1 MPRGVIEVLVLVEL
15 RLVAESRVAVTP
27 AWPML
32 VWAPVGPSVGGGTF
46 KSSPEGDCC
55 PEMASTLVE
64 QGSLALELPSS
75 APAVAAEEKQDDFPA
90 VVVEA
95 LPTLDGSLC
104 YAAYSGGGGGGGGGG
119 GVEGGGEGACG
130 GGGIG
135 WLGCGGGGSGW
146 LGCGCGGGGG
156 GRDWLACGGT
166 CGGGGSGW
174 LACGGGGGWLG
185 YGGGGAWLAYG
196 GGVWLGCMRW
206 YMRWWCLTRMHAVV
220 VSDAWLGCVEV
231 SASSPEGMEM
241 NDEVSEPAE
250 EVVGP
255 SEEGGGGGAEA
266 MEAAETLLHMEAP
279 DPNCDAHHIGESAGA
294 EQGQRTFPSWSSTS
308 SYVHRSMPAVEVFVP
323 PDSPG
328 SFDKSPLDDGAQ
340 SPRKKKGRKIRT
352 TWPCSPSLNP
362 DTPAKKKSREGH
374 TVYLWEFLLSLL
386 QNKSTC
392 PRLIKWTEREKG
404 IFKLVDSKAVS
415 QLWGKHKNKPDMNY
429 ETMGRALRYYYQRG
443 ILAKVEGQRL
453 VYQFKEMP
461 KGFLDDLGDPS
472 DDSGHESVIASLSA
486 ELQQGTPPP
495 LRVKAAAAS
504 PARPK
509 KMGGTPCVTTVRAV
523 QMPSVISIDT
533 AYRQSVALSSGQVI
547 NLSGGGGGGAGSPRI
562 LLQTAGGGAL
572 HDLPPGTVIATTYVS
587 DAGAVGSAAT
597 PAIAVGGQHHHQPHE
612 YILVLTP
619 VANGEHGEATQLLF
633 SLPSEQAQTA
643 PGAAAPTAS
652 EEVPLHIVPHS
663 DVVVSESPEVE
674 VVTMKEERPQPP
686 PSDGARHLQQTP
698 AERDERGRDVV
709 EVTGDSGRK
718 RKNRTDIKY
727 FTKPF
732 LPHQYRHHLE
742 GQHKESWMLY
752 QTLSP
757 DEKKSYFNGMAKRTN
772 TLHNY
777 MDLSTASIDY
787 VIQNSIIET
796 IIGDLFFR
804 DDDEDSGDDEDAAAA
819 IAKKA
824 AKKAKEK
831 CRSRA
836 ARIDMMVE
844 GAPQADPELQR
855 FIESE
860 TQRQR
865 FQQVVHS
872 VTDMCWE
879 KCMDKPGPKL
889 DSRTEVCLVNC
900 VGRFIDTS
908 KFVLNRLEQNSKG
921 RLGMGE

>member
-1 MPRGVIEVLVLVEL
+1 
-15 RLVAESRVAVTP
+15 
-27 AWPML
+27 
-32 VWAPVGPSVGGGTF
+32 
-46 KSSPEGDCC
+46 
-55 PEMASTLVE
+55 MASTLVE

-104 YAAYSGGGGGGGGGG
+104 YAAYSGGGGGG
-119 GVEGGGEGACG
+119 VEGGGEGG
-130 GGGIG
+130 GGDSAMP
-135 WLGCGGGGSGW
+135 CGEA
-146 LGCGCGGGGG
+146 LIVAQEQVIE
-156 GRDWLACGGT
+156 DAL
-166 CGGGGSGW
+166 
-174 LACGGGGGWLG
+174 
-185 YGGGGAWLAYG
+185 
-196 GGVWLGCMRW
+196 
-206 YMRWWCLTRMHAVV
+206 VV
-220 VSDAWLGCVEV
+220 CCVEV

-279 DPNCDAHHIGESAGA
+279 DPNCDAHHIVAA
-294 EQGQRTFPSWSSTS
+294 E
-308 SYVHRSMPAVEVFVP
+308 VEVFVP
-323 PDSPG
+323 SDSPG
-328 SFDKSPLDDGAQ
+328 SFDKSLLDDGAQ
-340 SPRKKKGRKIRT
+340 SPRKKKGRKIKT
-352 TWPCSPSLNP
+352 TLPCSPSLNP

-415 QLWGKHKNKPDMNY
+415 QLWGQHKNKPDMNY

-547 NLSGGGGGGAGSPRI
+547 NLSGGGGGGGAGSPRI

-597 PAIAVGGQHHHQPHE
+597 PAIAVGGQHHQHHQQHHQPHE

-674 VVTMKEERPQPP
+674 VVTMKEER
-686 PSDGARHLQQTP
+686 
-698 AERDERGRDVV
+698 V
-709 EVTGDSGRK
+709 
-718 RKNRTDIKY
+718 
-727 FTKPF
+727 
-732 LPHQYRHHLE
+732 
-742 GQHKESWMLY
+742 
-752 QTLSP
+752 
-757 DEKKSYFNGMAKRTN
+757 
-772 TLHNY
+772 
-777 MDLSTASIDY
+777 
-787 VIQNSIIET
+787 
-796 IIGDLFFR
+796 
-804 DDDEDSGDDEDAAAA
+804 
-819 IAKKA
+819 
-824 AKKAKEK
+824 
-831 CRSRA
+831 
-836 ARIDMMVE
+836 
-844 GAPQADPELQR
+844 
-855 FIESE
+855 
-860 TQRQR
+860 
-865 FQQVVHS
+865 
-872 VTDMCWE
+872 
-879 KCMDKPGPKL
+879 
-889 DSRTEVCLVNC
+889 
-900 VGRFIDTS
+900 
-908 KFVLNRLEQNSKG
+908 
-921 RLGMGE
+921 